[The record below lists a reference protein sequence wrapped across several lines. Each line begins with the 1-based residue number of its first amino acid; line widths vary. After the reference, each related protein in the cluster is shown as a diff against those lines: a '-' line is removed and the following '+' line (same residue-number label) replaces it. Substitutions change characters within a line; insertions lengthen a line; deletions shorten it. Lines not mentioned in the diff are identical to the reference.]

1 MTLSRSNVVTFRY
14 DVIHILNELHNNPLY
29 SELGSVIS
37 PQGLVALILS
47 SPDTPTGIEHVVNQ
61 LEMYD
66 RNCVG
71 KLKDPNAFLVFCES
85 ISLEIDQASHFAFE
99 LAGFGVVTPTY
110 FYSWNNLS
118 ILTVIASILQED
130 NNELKQ
136 LSARQADSFRYYDG
150 NHAVGGGAGVHF
162 GPL

>member
-1 MTLSRSNVVTFRY
+1 MTLLRSNVVAFRY

-29 SELGSVIS
+29 SEIARVIS

-47 SPDTPTGIEHVVNQ
+47 SPDTPIGIDHVANK
-61 LEMYD
+61 LESYD

-71 KLKDPNAFLVFCES
+71 NLRDAESFLVFCES
-85 ISLEIDQASHFAFE
+85 LSNEIDQASHYA
-99 LAGFGVVTPTY
+99 LSMYGIATPTY
-110 FYSWNNLS
+110 FYEWNALS
-118 ILTVIASILQED
+118 ILTVIASKLPED

-136 LSARQADSFRYYDG
+136 LSAQQADHFRYYDG
-150 NHAVGGGAGVHF
+150 NHAFGRGHGINF